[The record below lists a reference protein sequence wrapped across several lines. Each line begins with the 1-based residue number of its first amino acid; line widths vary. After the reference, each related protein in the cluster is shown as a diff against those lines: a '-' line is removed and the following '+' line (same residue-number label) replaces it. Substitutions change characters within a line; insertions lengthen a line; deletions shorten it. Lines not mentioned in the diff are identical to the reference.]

1 MIPFQDANLDV
12 CQGRKGMRAPH
23 FIRLA
28 QIDEQR
34 FITGCR
40 SGVVHLTW
48 GRVTLRFA
56 DREFRRLAELLDEAN
71 RAEHL
76 ASLREGSLSVTCRRD
91 EECELGMGPL
101 SLLLSPSEFQDLVRA
116 TREAVEHLDGVLA
129 SGAWDE
135 PQREDSP
142 PGPIGPLSRTPF
154 SEN

>member
-1 MIPFQDANLDV
+1 
-12 CQGRKGMRAPH
+12 MRTPH
-23 FIRLA
+23 FIRVA

-56 DREFRRLAELLDEAN
+56 DHEFRRLAELLGEAHS
-71 RAEHL
+71 AGHL
-76 ASLREGSLSVTCRRD
+76 ASLRQGSLSVTYRSD
-91 EECELGMGPL
+91 EECELGMGPMI
-101 SLLLSPSEFQDLVRA
+101 LLLSPIEFQELVRA

-135 PQREDSP
+135 PEREDRP
-142 PGPIGPLSRTPF
+142 PVPPEPVSRTPF